1 MVEDKP
7 LPNKLDVARAL
18 MLKGSLFLHLDPRVE
33 DVMVP
38 PWFKRQPQLV
48 LQVGLDMPVPIAD
61 LRVDEQ
67 GVQATLSFNRTPFL
81 CVVPWASVFALV
93 GDDGRGMVWP
103 ESMPVEIAAE
113 VDREHKRHGSP
124 RAPGV
129 NGGTTEAAGGKVERI
144 VGRAVRELASEP
156 KQPRIARAP
165 AKLTQSTLGRLPRAK
180 RKAPD
185 LQLIRGESE
194 RPRDD
199 RRDGGAARVRQDN
212 SSAASPRRPPHL
224 RVVK

>member
-1 MVEDKP
+1 VAEDKP
-7 LPNKLDVARAL
+7 LPDKLDVARAL
-18 MLKGSLFLHLDPRVE
+18 MLKGSLFLHLDPRGD
-33 DVMVP
+33 DVLVP

-67 GVQATLSFNRTPFL
+67 GVLATLSFNRSPCL

-113 VDREHKRHGSP
+113 VDREARRNGLPRGSGGNGHG
-124 RAPGV
+124 AEPGSA
-129 NGGTTEAAGGKVERI
+129 NVERI
-144 VGRAVRELASEP
+144 VGRAARESSRQRDDEP
-156 KQPRIARAP
+156 GRPRSARKAGQAQVPTPGRAARAM
-165 AKLTQSTLGRLPRAK
+165 
-180 RKAPD
+180 RKAPE

-194 RPRDD
+194 GS
-199 RRDGGAARVRQDN
+199 GGSGASS
-212 SSAASPRRPPHL
+212 SSASVKAPPHL